1 MTVSKQIIGNVE
13 LVTQNDTH
21 FGAEFIVSS
30 LDDISALPSQLKA
43 DYLHAY
49 DAIKTVCDP
58 EIPVLTIMDLG
69 VFRSLSISPEAGVVV
84 TITPTYSGCPAMSMI
99 AFDVEV
105 ALGKAGF
112 EAVNVNLSLSPAWTT
127 DWMSDIGKEK
137 LTDYGIASPI
147 GKSSELKTGR
157 AALFGITHVECPR
170 CKSKNTE
177 KLAEFGSTACK
188 AQYRCK
194 DCLEPFDYFKCI

>member
-1 MTVSKQIIGNVE
+1 M
-13 LVTQNDTH
+13 LA
-21 FGAEFIVSS
+21 F
-30 LDDISALPSQLKA
+30 SAIES
-43 DYLHAY
+43 
-49 DAIKTVCDP
+49 VCDP

-69 VFRSLSISPEAGVVV
+69 VFRSLSIDDKNGLIV

-112 EAVNVNLSLSPAWTT
+112 KQVTVHLSLKPAWTT
-127 DWMSDIGKEK
+127 DWMTKQGKKK
-137 LTDYGIASPI
+137 LVDYGIAAPI
-147 GKSSELKTGR
+147 GKSSALKTDR
-157 AALFGITHVECPR
+157 AALFGITEVCCPR
-170 CKSKNTE
+170 CKSNNTE

-194 DCLEPFDYFKCI
+194 SCLEPFDYFKCI